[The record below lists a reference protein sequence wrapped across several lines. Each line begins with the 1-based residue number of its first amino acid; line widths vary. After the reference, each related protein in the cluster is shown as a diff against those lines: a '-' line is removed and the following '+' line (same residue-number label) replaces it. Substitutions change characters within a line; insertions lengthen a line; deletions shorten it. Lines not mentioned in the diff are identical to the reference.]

1 MGSNNLFGF
10 CNSEFVFVEKKYFRV
25 VVGEHVEK
33 ENHYYC
39 ICDSKQC
46 KYTKQII
53 KPSFFLLAYRSLQF
67 IIWRGN

>member
-53 KPSFFLLAYRSLQF
+53 KL
-67 IIWRGN
+67 